1 MIKKKS
7 KLITKNKVQVSKKN
21 KSTFSKLKEMLFS
34 KKAQQKKVTAKPIK
48 KVQPKAKVQSKAK
61 IQSKPKAKFQPKTK
75 AKAKAKVQPKAKKP
89 LVKAK
94 AKVQAKKT
102 QVKKAKKVTL
112 KKVKVLKV
120 TKVLKPKITKPLK
133 KVLKVSVKKEPKM
146 QVKAHAKAVK
156 QAPEKSVE
164 IEIPALPTQLVESVQ
179 PMHDPVLL
187 REVLEGLQLP
197 GKKVIV
203 DGTLGLGGHAHALL
217 TNANGDS
224 KLVAFELDEEN
235 LKRAQEKLKEFDSRI
250 HYIQSNFRNLAEELK
265 KLKINGV
272 DAILLDLG
280 LSSPQVDVAERG
292 FSFLREGPLDMRF
305 DKNQELT
312 AAHVIN
318 SYPEKE
324 LARIFFE
331 YGEEMK
337 SRLLAREIVRRRR
350 SRSFKT
356 TTELAGFIEK
366 YIKRQ
371 GHIHPATRVFQA
383 LRIEVNKELES
394 LQSVMEQAM
403 GLLKKK
409 GRLAIIAY
417 HSLED
422 RLVKNFFKD
431 QARDYINL
439 PDQLTTTHLDPKL
452 KIVTKKPLVPGET
465 ELSKNPRS
473 RSAKL
478 RVAEKI

>member
-7 KLITKNKVQVSKKN
+7 KLITKNKAQVSKKN

-34 KKAQQKKVTAKPIK
+34 KKSQQKKVTAKPIK
-48 KVQPKAKVQSKAK
+48 RVQPKVQTKAKAQPKGKVQT
-61 IQSKPKAKFQPKTK
+61 KTK
-75 AKAKAKVQPKAKKP
+75 AKKPQIKAKAKLQ
-89 LVKAK
+89 VKANSK
-94 AKVQAKKT
+94 KVQAKKI
-102 QVKKAKKVTL
+102 QLKKAKKVIL

-120 TKVLKPKITKPLK
+120 PKALKPKMAKL
-133 KVLKVSVKKEPKM
+133 LKKEPKV
-146 QVKAHAKAVK
+146 QVKAQAVK

-164 IEIPALPTQLVESVQ
+164 IEIPALPTQPALPVQ

-187 REVLEGLQLP
+187 KEVLEGLQLP
-197 GKKVIV
+197 GKKVLV

-265 KLKINGV
+265 KLKIHGV

-324 LARIFFE
+324 LARIFYE

-403 GLLKKK
+403 TLLKKK

-452 KIVTKKPLVPGET
+452 KIITKKPLTPGET
-465 ELSKNPRS
+465 ELTKNPRS

>member
-7 KLITKNKVQVSKKN
+7 KLIPKNKAQAPKKN

-34 KKAQQKKVTAKPIK
+34 KKAQQKKVIAKPIK
-48 KVQPKAKVQSKAK
+48 KVQPKVKVQ
-61 IQSKPKAKFQPKTK
+61 PKAKAQPKLQK
-75 AKAKAKVQPKAKKP
+75 KAKAKVQPKIKAKP
-89 LVKAK
+89 LAKANVKKVQPKVKVQSKAKTKPLIKAK
-94 AKVQAKKT
+94 AKVQAKKI
-102 QVKKAKKVTL
+102 QVKKAKKVIL
-112 KKVKVLKV
+112 KKVKVLKIA
-120 TKVLKPKITKPLK
+120 KVLKPK
-133 KVLKVSVKKEPKM
+133 
-146 QVKAHAKAVK
+146 
-156 QAPEKSVE
+156 VE

-265 KLKINGV
+265 KLKIHGV

-324 LARIFFE
+324 LARIFYE

-452 KIVTKKPLVPGET
+452 KIVTKKPLTPGET
-465 ELSKNPRS
+465 ELTKNPRS

>member
-7 KLITKNKVQVSKKN
+7 KLITKNKAQASKKN

-34 KKAQQKKVTAKPIK
+34 KKNQQKKVTAKPIK
-48 KVQPKAKVQSKAK
+48 KVQIKAKVRVQTKAK
-61 IQSKPKAKFQPKTK
+61 AQPEVKVHLKTK
-75 AKAKAKVQPKAKKP
+75 AKSLAKANVKKVQPKAKAK
-89 LVKAK
+89 LQLKANSK
-94 AKVQAKKT
+94 KVQAKKT
-102 QVKKAKKVTL
+102 QVKKAKKVIL
-112 KKVKVLKV
+112 KKVKVSKV
-120 TKVLKPKITKPLK
+120 AKVLKPKVQTKSQA
-133 KVLKVSVKKEPKM
+133 KVAEK
-146 QVKAHAKAVK
+146 
-156 QAPEKSVE
+156 APEKSVE
-164 IEIPALPTQLVESVQ
+164 VEIPALPTQPVQ

-187 REVLEGLQLP
+187 KEVLEGLQLP

-265 KLKINGV
+265 KLKIHGV

-324 LARIFFE
+324 LARIFYE

-403 GLLKKK
+403 TLLKKK

-452 KIVTKKPLVPGET
+452 KIVTKKPLTPGET
-465 ELSKNPRS
+465 ELTKNPRS